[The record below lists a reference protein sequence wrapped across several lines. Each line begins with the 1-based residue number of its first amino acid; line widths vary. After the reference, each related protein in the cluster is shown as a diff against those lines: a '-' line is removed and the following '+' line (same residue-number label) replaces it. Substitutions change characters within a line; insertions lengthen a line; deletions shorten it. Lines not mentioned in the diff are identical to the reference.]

1 MEIHIIEDGQK
12 RLLSL
17 SRRCVNPP
25 RPNKFYFFGSRS
37 HRMLLVILHHSR
49 IHFGIY
55 SSVLEDRF
63 SYHFFLCPK
72 IGYHMLAWLSYTR
85 TIWYHTSTSRYPL
98 ERGGTNYKK
107 KFVGCEFTHLH
118 EAVISLPQHTS
129 TQINKSQFFFCTKVF
144 YLRNRLLC
152 ICYAKKVISLD
163 RYMDTHTKWPIFY
176 LCICFLLFVA
186 RIEGQIFVSFWDT
199 KKYTDAK

>member
-55 SSVLEDRF
+55 SSLQEDCF
-63 SYHFFLCPK
+63 SYHFFLRPK
-72 IGYHMLAWLSYTR
+72 IGYR
-85 TIWYHTSTSRYPL
+85 I
-98 ERGGTNYKK
+98 
-107 KFVGCEFTHLH
+107 
-118 EAVISLPQHTS
+118 
-129 TQINKSQFFFCTKVF
+129 
-144 YLRNRLLC
+144 
-152 ICYAKKVISLD
+152 
-163 RYMDTHTKWPIFY
+163 
-176 LCICFLLFVA
+176 VA
-186 RIEGQIFVSFWDT
+186 RLPYTSPSVQYGTIFLPLDTLWREEG
-199 KKYTDAK
+199 